1 MTFWTGH
8 PMCGGAD
15 AEGLCGPG
23 PQGTRGQTWV
33 KREAEFTS
41 VGTEPGPQ
49 GSPRSAV
56 FKAQDGWAL
65 PQINSTEGPVILIHM
80 GLRIIHSFIQPPSL

>member
-1 MTFWTGH
+1 MLKGSV
-8 PMCGGAD
+8 AL
-15 AEGLCGPG
+15 ALRAREVKPG
-23 PQGTRGQTWV
+23 S
-33 KREAEFTS
+33 KEFTS